1 MPGLVAALGRRPERI
16 FSGLLFAGTVE
27 LRAISSREMPLP
39 PRPTDPPA
47 RFVAIGLRSL
57 LEALRIFTGLALT
70 AAAEAPFRSRS
81 VCLRSL
87 SRREGEPAPRC
98 MTPKEPLLAAGL
110 FEVAQIGACLA
121 RAVRLKRRPHVSHG
135 MSPCIS
141 ASSPSPSSSAQL
153 ASQLA
158 WRLSEG
164 GTSSRLRASSGTSAR
179 ALWCADLPT
188 PPPPSA
194 AAASA
199 AASCSSSAAASSS
212 CCCCCS
218 SSSSHPAPADVRG
231 SIISSG
237 ATREPPCSHEA
248 AARRA
253 ASGAPGRSSAVA
265 VAARS
270 GLEPSGRLVARR
282 GDSLVST
289 KPSTTAGAPASL
301 ARARARIAFACS
313 CACSKAAAGCA
324 WRRPQQRAWMAMRS
338 SAKTRPQV
346 GQLVG
351 ASSPLTR
358 KTIGGGGASARVEAE
373 SDIALSRL
381 VRSSRSCVRS
391 RSSMSAISTSTAAC
405 GSPPR
410 AAAAIATQPKS
421 TQTSEWERGSEDS
434 QHNLHLE

>member
-1 MPGLVAALGRRPERI
+1 
-16 FSGLLFAGTVE
+16 
-27 LRAISSREMPLP
+27 MPLP

-98 MTPKEPLLAAGL
+98 MAPKEPLLAAGL

-218 SSSSHPAPADVRG
+218 SSSSSHPAPADVRG

-338 SAKTRPQV
+338 GAKTRPQV

-434 QHNLHLE
+434 QHKYHLEETSTNSQRPVRARASTSAPRV

>member
-1 MPGLVAALGRRPERI
+1 
-16 FSGLLFAGTVE
+16 
-27 LRAISSREMPLP
+27 MPLP
-39 PRPTDPPA
+39 PRPLPLPPWLALLA

-57 LEALRIFTGLALT
+57 LDALRIFTGLAPT
-70 AAAEAPFRSRS
+70 AAAEAPFRSFS

-98 MTPKEPLLAAGL
+98 ETPKEPLLAAGL
-110 FEVAQIGACLA
+110 LEVAQMGTCLA
-121 RAVRLKRRPHVSHG
+121 RAVRLKRRPHVSQG
-135 MSPCIS
+135 TRPCCTS
-141 ASSPSPSSSAQL
+141 ASPPSPSSSTAR

-194 AAASA
+194 A
-199 AASCSSSAAASSS
+199 
-212 CCCCCS
+212 S
-218 SSSSHPAPADVRG
+218 SSSSSSFSSSSHSPPGDERG
-231 SIISSG
+231 SIMSSG
-237 ATREPPCSHEA
+237 ATRPRDA
-248 AARRA
+248 APARRA
-253 ASGAPGRSSAVA
+253 ASGAVPSRSSVVC

-270 GLEPSGRLVARR
+270 GLEPTWRLVARR

-324 WRRPQQRAWMAMRS
+324 WRRRQQRAWMAMRS
-338 SAKTRPQV
+338 GAKTRPQV
-346 GQLVG
+346 GQLLD
-351 ASSPLTR
+351 ASAPSTR
-358 KTIGGGGASARVEAE
+358 KTIGGGASARMEATE
-373 SDIALSRL
+373 SDFVIALSRL
-381 VRSSRSCVRS
+381 VRSSCSCVRS

-410 AAAAIATQPKS
+410 AAAAGGEAILSAVSFASRHPHTAAAVVDQYRAQKLV
-421 TQTSEWERGSEDS
+421 
-434 QHNLHLE
+434 NVM